1 MRIRKR
7 KKRGRRRK
15 VYALDCGMASL
26 IGTRPTQQDCLYS
39 TVRGSKAMAIV
50 CDGMG
55 GLQGGE
61 QASHSAVKRFVRDY
75 QKRNRSFPPSAFM
88 PVAANRM
95 DQAVHNLK
103 DKNKEPMHAGTTV
116 VAVIIEEN
124 RLYWLGVGDSR
135 VYLIRGNRMRALNRD
150 HNYRM
155 RLDEA
160 LSQGIITEEIYRKE
174 ERKAEALISY
184 IGKGGL
190 TLIDYNAEPFYLQ
203 NGDRILLC
211 SDGLYRTLDNSK
223 IMDICYSDLSG
234 AQETAERL
242 TETAVLSS
250 LERQDN
256 TSAVV
261 IQYSEHR

>member
-1 MRIRKR
+1 MRTRKR
-7 KKRGRRRK
+7 KRQRRRK

-26 IGTRPTQQDCLYS
+26 IGTRPSQQDWLYS
-39 TVRGSKAMAIV
+39 IVRGSKAMAIV

-55 GLQGGE
+55 GLQGGAL
-61 QASHSAVKRFVRDY
+61 ASQSAVECFVKDY
-75 QKRNRSFPPSAFM
+75 HKCDRIPRPSAFM
-88 PVAANRM
+88 PVAANNM

-103 DKNKEPMHAGTTV
+103 DKNNEPLHAGTTV

-135 VYLIRGNRMRALNRD
+135 VYLIRGNRMWALTRD

-160 LSQGIITEEIYRKE
+160 LSQGIITEEIYRRE
-174 ERKAEALISY
+174 ERKAEALISF

-190 TLIDYNAEPFYLQ
+190 TLMDYNVEPFYLQ

-211 SDGLYRTLDNSK
+211 SDGLYRTLDNNE
-223 IMDICYSDLSG
+223 IMDICYSGLSS

-256 TSAVV
+256 TSAVI